1 MKLDIKANLALKE
14 IRFYLKNWVK
24 RNYLFDRQTD
34 RHTCNYKSRSVY
46 LIDKTVSKWSY

>member
-34 RHTCNYKSRSVY
+34 IHVTTRADLS
-46 LIDKTVSKWSY
+46 I